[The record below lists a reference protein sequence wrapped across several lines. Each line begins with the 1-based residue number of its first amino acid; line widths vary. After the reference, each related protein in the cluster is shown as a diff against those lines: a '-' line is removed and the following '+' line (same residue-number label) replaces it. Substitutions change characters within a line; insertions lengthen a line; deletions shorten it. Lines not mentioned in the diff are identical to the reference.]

1 MTVYEITG
9 NKMCEQLKT
18 IFPGAEV
25 IMRPVRRI
33 GQAER
38 HAIFLREAG
47 EKASRCVYIE
57 DLLRG
62 KPYTAIFD
70 TDTLVKDAAEVFR
83 AMAKAP
89 APPELTKELLLKT
102 VVPAIIRREG
112 NEDVLAEYGFEG
124 NAIRSPLP
132 DTAVLL
138 VCLIDGG
145 GEDVMVM
152 ELPRTA
158 AEDYGIELDELE
170 KAACTNAEAILEHA
184 SLDGTKGGIRNA
196 AVLSNTYRLF
206 GSGTIAV
213 RAVRDK
219 VADAFGG
226 AYYILPSSVHELI
239 LFNAN
244 QVGKKKV
251 SLNEM
256 KKMVS
261 ISAQDESVGLT
272 GNVYRL
278 EPGEDTATLV

>member
-1 MTVYEITG
+1 
-9 NKMCEQLKT
+9 
-18 IFPGAEV
+18 
-25 IMRPVRRI
+25 
-33 GQAER
+33 
-38 HAIFLREAG
+38 
-47 EKASRCVYIE
+47 
-57 DLLRG
+57 
-62 KPYTAIFD
+62 
-70 TDTLVKDAAEVFR
+70 
-83 AMAKAP
+83 MAKAP

-102 VVPAIIRREG
+102 VVPAIIRRDG
-112 NEDVLAEYGFEG
+112 NEDVLTEYGFEG

-158 AEDYGIELDELE
+158 AEDYGIERNELE

-278 EPGEDTATLV
+278 EPGEDTATIV